1 MANASCRVSL
11 PTLPPI
17 LSLNALIWDYESM
30 TKETLSARLA
40 HPPILIAPGVY
51 DALTALIAER
61 AGFEALYVSGASIAY
76 SRLGRP
82 DIGLVSM
89 NEVVQT
95 VTLIRDRVE
104 AHLIVDA
111 DTGYG
116 NALNVQRAVRLLE
129 RAGANA
135 IQIEDQDFPKR
146 CGHLDDKTLVS
157 AQEMAGKIKAAVDAR
172 TSRDTL
178 VIARTDALACEG
190 FDRALARVA
199 LYREAGADMLFVEA
213 PRQQAELGRIGLRLG
228 KSVPLM
234 INMVE
239 GGKTP
244 MLPASE
250 LEALGFALVIFPG
263 AIVRTLAKA
272 AEEFYA
278 SLKTHGSTDP
288 FRARMF
294 DFDVLNR
301 LIGTAEMLELGDRYA
316 ENPPQGGR
324 TSGQR

>member
-1 MANASCRVSL
+1 M
-11 PTLPPI
+11 
-17 LSLNALIWDYESM
+17 
-30 TKETLSARLA
+30 
-40 HPPILIAPGVY
+40 
-51 DALTALIAER
+51 
-61 AGFEALYVSGASIAY
+61 SGAGIAY

-89 NEVVQT
+89 NEVVHT
-95 VTLIRDRVE
+95 VTLIRDRVG

-116 NALNVQRAVRLLE
+116 NALNVQRTVRLLE

-146 CGHLDDKTLVS
+146 CGHLDDKTLIS
-157 AQEMAGKIKAAVDAR
+157 AQEMVGKIKAAVDAR

-178 VIARTDALACEG
+178 IIARTDAVAAEG
-190 FDRALARVA
+190 FDRAMARAA
-199 LYREAGADMLFVEA
+199 LYRDAGADMLFVEA
-213 PRQQAELGRIGLRLG
+213 PRQRDELGSIGARLG

-234 INMVE
+234 VNMVE

-244 MLPASE
+244 MLPAVE
-250 LEALGFALVIFPG
+250 LEALGFSLVIFPG

-272 AEEFYA
+272 AEDFYA
-278 SLKTHGSTDP
+278 SLKAHSSTDP
-288 FRARMF
+288 FRARML
-294 DFDVLNR
+294 DFDALNR
-301 LIGTAEMLELGDRYA
+301 LLGTAELLERGKRYA
-316 ENPPQGGR
+316 ESGPQGGR

>member
-1 MANASCRVSL
+1 MTENTFVC
-11 PTLPPI
+11 PP
-17 LSLNALIWDYESM
+17 LTPADLDR
-30 TKETLSARLA
+30 ARGLRRA
-40 HPPILIAPGVY
+40 HRT
-51 DALTALIAER
+51 DRRR
-61 AGFEALYVSGASIAY
+61 AGFEALYVSGAGIAY

-89 NEVVQT
+89 SEVVQT
-95 VTLIRDRVE
+95 VALIRDRVGS
-104 AHLIVDA
+104 HLIVDA

-116 NALNVQRAVRLLE
+116 NALNVQRTVRLLE
-129 RAGANA
+129 RVGANA

-146 CGHLDDKTLVS
+146 CGHLDNKTLIP

-172 TSRDTL
+172 TRRDTL
-178 VIARTDALACEG
+178 IIARTDAVAVEG
-190 FDRALARVA
+190 FDRAMARAA

-213 PRQQAELGRIGLRLG
+213 PRQRDELGRIGARLG

-234 INMVE
+234 VNMVE

-263 AIVRTLAKA
+263 AVVRTLAKA
-272 AEEFYA
+272 AEDFYA
-278 SLKTHGSTDP
+278 SLKTHGSTEP

-294 DFDVLNR
+294 DFDGLNR
-301 LIGTAEMLELGDRYA
+301 LIGTPEMLERGKRYA
-316 ENPPQGGR
+316 GTKALPGR
-324 TSGQR
+324 TSGRR

>member
-1 MANASCRVSL
+1 MS
-11 PTLPPI
+11 
-17 LSLNALIWDYESM
+17 EH
-30 TKETLSARLA
+30 TLSARLSR
-40 HPPILIAPGVY
+40 PPILIAPGVY

-61 AGFEALYVSGASIAY
+61 AGFEALYVSGAGIAY

-89 NEVVQT
+89 SEVVHT
-95 VTLIRDRVE
+95 VALIRDRVG
-104 AHLIVDA
+104 AQLIVDA

-116 NALNVQRAVRLLE
+116 NALNVQRTVRLLE

-146 CGHLDDKTLVS
+146 CGHLDDKMLVS
-157 AQEMAGKIKAAVDAR
+157 EQEMAGKIKAAVDAR

-178 VIARTDALACEG
+178 IIARTDAVAGEG
-190 FDRALARVA
+190 FDRAVARAA
-199 LYREAGADMLFVEA
+199 LYRDAGADMLFVEA
-213 PRQQAELGRIGLRLG
+213 PRQRDELGRIRARLG

-234 INMVE
+234 VNMVE

-244 MLPASE
+244 LLPADE
-250 LEALGFALVIFPG
+250 LEALGFSLVIFPG

-272 AEEFYA
+272 AEDFYA
-278 SLKTHGSTDP
+278 SLKAHSNTDR

-294 DFDVLNR
+294 DFDALNR
-301 LIGTAEMLELGDRYA
+301 LLGTAELLERGERYA
-316 ENPPQGGR
+316 EKDPQGGR
-324 TSGQR
+324 TSEQ

>member
-1 MANASCRVSL
+1 
-11 PTLPPI
+11 
-17 LSLNALIWDYESM
+17 M
-30 TKETLSARLA
+30 TPHTLSARLSC
-40 HPPILIAPGVY
+40 PPIVVAPGVY
-51 DALTALIAER
+51 DAFTALIAER
-61 AGFEALYVSGASIAY
+61 AGFDALYVSGAGIAY

-95 VTLIRDRVE
+95 VTLIRDR
-104 AHLIVDA
+104 AGAYLIVDA

-178 VIARTDALACEG
+178 IIARTDALAGEG
-190 FDRALARVA
+190 FDRALARA
-199 LYREAGADMLFVEA
+199 TLYRDAGADMLFVEA
-213 PRQQAELGRIGLRLG
+213 PQQQAELGRIGLRLG
-228 KSVPLM
+228 KSVPLVV
-234 INMVE
+234 NMVE

-294 DFDVLNR
+294 DFDALNR
-301 LIGTAEMLELGDRYA
+301 LIGTAEMLKRSQLYA
-316 ENPPQGGR
+316 EDEPQDGR